1 MKKSQVNKMLKL
13 SKAAQMIYVYALE
26 TQSEGS
32 VFLAPLGLAE
42 KFKLK
47 RSRVYLAMAE
57 LQKQGIIESTNNRG
71 FYKMTDGNED

>member
-1 MKKSQVNKMLKL
+1 MNKMLKL

-26 TQSEGS
+26 TQSDGS

-47 RSRVYLAMAE
+47 RSRVYAAMAE
-57 LQKQGIIESTNNRG
+57 LQHEDIIEKTNNRG
-71 FYKMTDGNED
+71 FYKMIDGNEE